1 MMQLSQ
7 EDVNAIAKAVVES
20 MDERIIAVV
29 KTKLQLALGVD
40 CFDNDDLTRVRNA
53 VEFADTMRK
62 STETFKNRAFF
73 GLWGFFA
80 AIVVVIGGA
89 AANHALNK

>member
-1 MMQLSQ
+1 MQLSQ
-7 EDVNAIAKAVVES
+7 EDINAIAKAVVES

-40 CFDNDDLTRVRNA
+40 CFDNDDLVRVRQA

-62 STETFKNRAFF
+62 STETMKSRVFF
-73 GLWGFFA
+73 GLWGFVA
-80 AIVVVIGGA
+80 AVIIAIAGA